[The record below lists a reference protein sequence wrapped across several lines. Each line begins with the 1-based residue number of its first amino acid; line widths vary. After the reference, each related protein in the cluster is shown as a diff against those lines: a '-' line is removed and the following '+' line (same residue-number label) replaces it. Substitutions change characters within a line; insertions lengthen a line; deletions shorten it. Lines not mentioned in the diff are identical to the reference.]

1 MPDVFNNAGTFT
13 KSVTTGTTTIEAEF
27 NNSGTANIL
36 TGTLS
41 LSGGGT
47 EGGGISLSSGTAL
60 VISGSIATFQNT
72 SILSGGGSVTFSG
85 GTATF
90 NSGATY
96 DPTGTTTVSGGT
108 VNFNSSNVSI
118 TGPLKISAGTANLA
132 TGGSNITPSSITIS
146 GGVLTGSDTITTPA
160 AVSWTGGSIGAS
172 GSTEILNATAGMS
185 IVANAELSFP
195 GGTINNTGVATWTGT
210 GGYIYAFGADALERT
225 PRSTMNRA
233 NFDVQSDEI
242 YYGNGSQL
250 TVPDV
255 FNNAGTF
262 TKSVT
267 TGTTT
272 IEAEFNN
279 SGTANILTG
288 TLSLSGGGTEGGGI
302 SLSSGTALV
311 ISGSIA
317 TFQNTSILSGGGSVT
332 FSGGTATFNSGAT
345 YDPTGTTTVSGGTVN
360 FNSSNVSITGPLK
373 ISAGTANLATG
384 GSNITPSS
392 ITISGGVLTG
402 SDTITTP
409 AAVSWTGGSIG
420 ASGSTEI
427 LNATAGMSIVA
438 NAELSFPGGTINNTG
453 VATWTGTGGY
463 IYAFGAN
470 APGKNTTFN
479 NESSANFDVQS
490 DEIYYGN
497 GSQLTVP
504 DVFNN
509 AGTFTKSVT
518 TGTTTIEAEFNNSG
532 TANILTGTLSLSGGG
547 TEGGGISLS
556 SGTALVISGSIATF
570 QNTSILSGGGSVTF
584 SGGTATFNSGATYD
598 PTGTTTVS
606 GGTVNFNSSNVSIT
620 GPLKISAG
628 TANLATG
635 GSNITPSSI
644 TISGGVLTGSDTITT
659 PAAVSWTGGSIGASG
674 STEILNATAGM
685 SIVANAE
692 LSFPGGTINNTGV
705 ATWTGTGGYIYA
717 FRRMR
722 LERTPRSTMN
732 RAPTSTFKA
741 MKSITATDRSRRCP
755 MSSTMPGP
763 SPSR

>member
-1 MPDVFNNAGTFT
+1 M
-13 KSVTTGTTTIEAEF
+13 
-27 NNSGTANIL
+27 
-36 TGTLS
+36 
-41 LSGGGT
+41 
-47 EGGGISLSSGTAL
+47 
-60 VISGSIATFQNT
+60 
-72 SILSGGGSVTFSG
+72 
-85 GTATF
+85 
-90 NSGATY
+90 
-96 DPTGTTTVSGGT
+96 
-108 VNFNSSNVSI
+108 
-118 TGPLKISAGTANLA
+118 
-132 TGGSNITPSSITIS
+132 
-146 GGVLTGSDTITTPA
+146 
-160 AVSWTGGSIGAS
+160 
-172 GSTEILNATAGMS
+172 
-185 IVANAELSFP
+185 
-195 GGTINNTGVATWTGT
+195 
-210 GGYIYAFGADALERT
+210 
-225 PRSTMNRA
+225 
-233 NFDVQSDEI
+233 
-242 YYGNGSQL
+242 
-250 TVPDV
+250 PDV

-497 GSQLTVP
+497 GSQATVP

-606 GGTVNFNSSNVSIT
+606 GGTVNFNSSSVSIT

-644 TISGGVLTGSDTITT
+644 TISGGGK
-659 PAAVSWTGGSIGASG
+659 
-674 STEILNATAGM
+674 LNATNGHFF
-685 SIVANAE
+685 IDYGANPDPIAA
-692 LSFPGGTINNTGV
+692 I
-705 ATWTGTGGYIYA
+705 AGYIKTGYSSGAWNGLGIDSSVAAVNPHYGLGYA
-717 FRRMR
+717 DSADQGNPANLSSDQIEVKYTLYGDANLDGVVNGTDFGIMAAHFGQQVSGWDQGDFNYDGVVNGSDFGLLAANFGQQANGAVVELPSSDWAALDSFAAANNLLADVPEPAAFGLIVLAGIGAIGQRRR
-722 LERTPRSTMN
+722 RPG
-732 RAPTSTFKA
+732 
-741 MKSITATDRSRRCP
+741 IISRF
-755 MSSTMPGP
+755 
-763 SPSR
+763 